1 MVEYYKHE
9 SNFWTSKLEHIVKFA
24 KDVTSYDY
32 SLLDK
37 LKEEYPGVYEVI
49 CDVLSHESYLLD
61 DAKIVENLAEIYG
74 LKIQDES

>member
-9 SNFWTSKLEHIVKFA
+9 CNFWKSKLEHLVKFA
-24 KDVTSYDY
+24 KDEISYDY

-37 LKEEYPGVYEVI
+37 LKKEFPTVYEVI
-49 CDVLSHESYLLD
+49 YEVLCHEKYLLD
-61 DAKIVENLAEIYG
+61 DTTIVENLAEIHG

>member
-9 SNFWTSKLEHIVKFA
+9 SNYWKSKLEHLVKFA
-24 KDVTSYDY
+24 KDVMGHDH
-32 SLLDK
+32 SLLGE
-37 LKEEYPGVYEVI
+37 LKKDFPVVYEVI

-61 DAKIVENLAEIYG
+61 DSKIVENLAEIYG